1 MTAHGTGQD
10 LVDLLATR
18 VGEAYHL
25 GWRVDL
31 DDPDYHGRPHG
42 SPVPAQGERA
52 WDCAE
57 LVSWGCVHAHGVVL
71 GVAVGSGLARDPYTG
86 HWAADVD
93 AGRVERISPTDAIAI
108 PGAILLRRP
117 PAPGVSG
124 HIVVSAGD
132 GRTFE
137 AAGTAYGVIHGTAI
151 GKRWDDGILVRGV
164 TYDRTRPLPSAAV
177 RASAVTILRLGSNGN
192 AVLALQT
199 RLRAA
204 GYDPGPSDGVYGLRT
219 VGAVTRYQADHGLV
233 PDGEAGPQTLGALGR
248 ATTRP

>member
-1 MTAHGTGQD
+1 MTAHGTGAS
-10 LVDLLATR
+10 LVALLGTR

-42 SPVPAQGERA
+42 SPIPAQDERA

-57 LVSWGCVHAHGVVL
+57 LVSWGVLHAHGVVL

-93 AGRVERISPTDAIAI
+93 AGRVERVSVTDAIAI

-117 PAPGVSG
+117 GTPGASG
-124 HIVVSAGD
+124 HVAVSD
-132 GRTFE
+132 GTGGTVE
-137 AAGTAYGVIHGTAI
+137 AMGTAYGVVRGHSTGR
-151 GKRWDDGILVRGV
+151 RWDDGILIRGV
-164 TYDRTRPLPSAAV
+164 TYDRTRPPVLGASLPVATV
-177 RASAVTILRLGSNGN
+177 LRLGSKGS
-192 AVLALQT
+192 AVAALQT

-204 GYDPGPSDGVYGLRT
+204 GYDPGPSDGVYGVQT
-219 VGAVTRYQADHGLV
+219 VGAVARYQADRGLV
-233 PDGEAGPQTLGALGR
+233 PDGEAGPQTLGALARG
-248 ATTRP
+248 

>member
-10 LVDLLATR
+10 LVDLLSTR

-42 SPVPAQGERA
+42 SDVPTDPKLERA

-86 HWAADVD
+86 HWAADID
-93 AGRVERISPTDAIAI
+93 AGRVERVSVADAIAI

-117 PAPGVSG
+117 GTPGASG
-124 HIVVSAGD
+124 HIEVSDGAG
-132 GRTFE
+132 GTIG
-137 AAGTAYGVIHGTAI
+137 ALGTAYGVVR
-151 GKRWDDGILVRGV
+151 GKATGRHWDDGGLIRGV
-164 TYDRTRPLPSAAV
+164 KYDRTRPPVLAASMPMPPV
-177 RASAVTILRLGSNGN
+177 LRVGSRGN
-192 AVLALQT
+192 AVLALQV
-199 RLRAA
+199 RLRVL
-204 GYDPGPSDGVYGLRT
+204 GYDPGPADGVYGART
-219 VGAVTRYQADHGLV
+219 AGAVTRYQSDRGLT
-233 PDGEAGPQTLGALGR
+233 PDGEAGPQTLGSLAQGR
-248 ATTRP
+248 